1 MAGIL
6 VASSSL
12 SPSRVLCTSH
22 SYGFYKEE
30 EMESARNSTLISD
43 TSLVVC
49 TEYRV
54 CSLPWCTWKL
64 SLINFD

>member
-1 MAGIL
+1 MVGIL

-12 SPSRVLCTSH
+12 S
-22 SYGFYKEE
+22 FYKEE